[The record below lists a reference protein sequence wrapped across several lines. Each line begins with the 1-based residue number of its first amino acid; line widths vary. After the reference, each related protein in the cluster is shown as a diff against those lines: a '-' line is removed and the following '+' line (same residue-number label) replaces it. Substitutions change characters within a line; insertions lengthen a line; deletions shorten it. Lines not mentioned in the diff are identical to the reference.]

1 MKSVIFILKYLGERI
16 PPQVDVY
23 YEYIREGEI
32 LDLVCRVRVGI
43 HEHI

>member
-1 MKSVIFILKYLGERI
+1 LKIDVFILNYLGERI
-16 PPQVDVY
+16 PPQVEVY

-32 LDLVCRVRVGI
+32 LDLVCLVRVGI